1 MMRDHKDHK
10 SPIFPGILLRD
21 QADTYPTM
29 AAQKHATGIGRCGH
43 RGHHQSTTWRP
54 GRSRPFSHHFSRD
67 IYVKKNDPKHTHTDR
82 YIYISFIY
90 VFIYLFIY
98 LSLLYYIFIYIYI
111 YINIIYIY
119 IWNIC
124 KKNSVLTQLSSSGS
138 TKPAAATDSSLRSR
152 SLPSCQASGR
162 LGRTAAPPGNPWEP
176 LERAIWN
183 GGNMGKLSL

>member
-67 IYVKKNDPKHTHTDR
+67 IYVKKTIQNTHTHPDR
-82 YIYISFIY
+82 YIY
-90 VFIYLFIY
+90 IYLFIY
-98 LSLLYYIFIYIYI
+98 LSLLYYIFLYI
-111 YINIIYIY
+111 
-119 IWNIC
+119 
-124 KKNSVLTQLSSSGS
+124 
-138 TKPAAATDSSLRSR
+138 
-152 SLPSCQASGR
+152 
-162 LGRTAAPPGNPWEP
+162 
-176 LERAIWN
+176 
-183 GGNMGKLSL
+183 

>member
-67 IYVKKNDPKHTHTDR
+67 IYVKKRSKTHTH
-82 YIYISFIY
+82 
-90 VFIYLFIY
+90 
-98 LSLLYYIFIYIYI
+98 
-111 YINIIYIY
+111 
-119 IWNIC
+119 
-124 KKNSVLTQLSSSGS
+124 
-138 TKPAAATDSSLRSR
+138 
-152 SLPSCQASGR
+152 
-162 LGRTAAPPGNPWEP
+162 PP
-176 LERAIWN
+176 R
-183 GGNMGKLSL
+183 